1 MPARGIS
8 GTGWLRHGLK
18 ASSPVER
25 LIICSPRGGAQA
37 IDALKVAYVQGR
49 LTKDEFDERLGRALA
64 PLTHAELAAL
74 TGDLPDELA
83 TAGRPRGADQDMT
96 RLQEGNRAEARVLAT
111 LVAGVMLVALIGN
124 GIGSPLHVLAIVL
137 LLSPVWML
145 ALGGVLLLHSARP
158 SRPDQTPAQAD
169 ARPASARLRLAPRP
183 ALAGRGPR
191 PSPGCVNRF
200 PLAVPA
206 PRQACSSGGCHTA
219 PRGSA

>member
-1 MPARGIS
+1 MVTGPADQTAAAPDGYS
-8 GTGWLRHGLK
+8 HGRMRTSR
-18 ASSPVER
+18 ADRE
-25 LIICSPRGGAQA
+25 QA

-74 TGDLPDELA
+74 TGDLPDGLA

-145 ALGGVLLLHSARP
+145 ALGGVLLLHSRP
-158 SRPDQTPAQAD
+158 SRPED
-169 ARPASARLRLAPRP
+169 RSARQLPP
-183 ALAGRGPR
+183 GP
-191 PSPGCVNRF
+191 PG
-200 PLAVPA
+200 AD
-206 PRQACSSGGCHTA
+206 
-219 PRGSA
+219 